1 MRADG
6 REYRYENKE
15 KGQLFIIRMQDDKPV
30 CMNFLDSFGAS
41 GVLKS
46 YMLRRLDGSKEGL
59 GPIER
64 VRMEKEGIPV
74 SLIDL
79 LMQI

>member
-1 MRADG
+1 
-6 REYRYENKE
+6 
-15 KGQLFIIRMQDDKPV
+15 
-30 CMNFLDSFGAS
+30 MNFLDSFGAS
-41 GVLKS
+41 GGGVLKA

>member
-6 REYRYENKE
+6 REYRYA
-15 KGQLFIIRMQDDKPV
+15 V

-41 GVLKS
+41 GVLKA

-59 GPIER
+59 EPACVNNCANGALRCIDAQEFKT
-64 VRMEKEGIPV
+64 VKVNE
-74 SLIDL
+74 SLRK
-79 LMQI
+79 MMGKG

>member
-1 MRADG
+1 
-6 REYRYENKE
+6 
-15 KGQLFIIRMQDDKPV
+15 
-30 CMNFLDSFGAS
+30 MNFLDSFGAS
-41 GVLKS
+41 GVLKA

-59 GPIER
+59 EPIER